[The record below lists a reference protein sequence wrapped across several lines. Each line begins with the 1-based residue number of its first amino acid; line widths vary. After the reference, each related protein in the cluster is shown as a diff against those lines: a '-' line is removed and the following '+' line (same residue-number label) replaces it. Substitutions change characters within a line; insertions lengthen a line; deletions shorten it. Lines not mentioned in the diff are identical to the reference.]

1 MPQATTV
8 GTPRSD
14 PLRPSAAVAVAIIT
28 KPARRVDPEAGVGV
42 EIPRETRRA
51 EPRRQAK
58 VMRVET
64 VFLPVAR
71 EALAEVEAAQAKR
84 EPPRRP
90 RQAVGAVTVEWS
102 PSRAR
107 RFIMAV
113 VEADR
118 ATVPAPQPARPAD
131 WVEEGLLPPR

>member
-1 MPQATTV
+1 M
-8 GTPRSD
+8 
-14 PLRPSAAVAVAIIT
+14 
-28 KPARRVDPEAGVGV
+28 